1 MKNIN
6 YNEIDEEMRG
16 LVKALNESGY
26 KTKFCCVGFNHDR
39 MPFPYVIFDDNLT
52 DEQAMELF
60 NKIKTAETL
69 VPVNLVKWVRTNG
82 SEVFVNWKLDYGN
95 FVYASNQTRDEIG
108 DYNIIINDTDLIEA
122 ELLKKIAKE
131 Y

>member
-1 MKNIN
+1 
-6 YNEIDEEMRG
+6 
-16 LVKALNESGY
+16 
-26 KTKFCCVGFNHDR
+26 
-39 MPFPYVIFDDNLT
+39 MPFPYVIFDDTLT